1 MTAREP
7 KGRQQKTEEERGI
20 REAALEQTEEASF
33 AASDPRS
40 SNAIPDDHDAIAG
53 AIGQQASDRSI
64 ARDTTASPMSVGEVK
79 LLVEQGEPITFIDAR
94 NPIAWGS
101 SKVKL
106 PGAIRVP
113 LDEVDRLLQRLPRD
127 RRLIV
132 YCT

>member
-1 MTAREP
+1 MAEP
-7 KGRQQKTEEERGI
+7 ASLLTVADVHELI
-20 REAALEQTEEASF
+20 R
-33 AASDPRS
+33 R
-40 SNAIPDDHDAIAG
+40 
-53 AIGQQASDRSI
+53 
-64 ARDTTASPMSVGEVK
+64 
-79 LLVEQGEPITFIDAR
+79 GEPVTFIDSR

-113 LDEVDRLLQRLPRD
+113 IDETERHVTALPRD

>member
-1 MTAREP
+1 MTPRETE
-7 KGRQQKTEEERGI
+7 GHETTSEEERNI
-20 REAALEQTEEASF
+20 REATPVTIDEVRRLLEQ
-33 AASDPRS
+33 
-40 SNAIPDDHDAIAG
+40 
-53 AIGQQASDRSI
+53 GQ
-64 ARDTTASPMSVGEVK
+64 
-79 LLVEQGEPITFIDAR
+79 PITFIDAR

-113 LDEVDRLLQRLPRD
+113 LDEVDRLLPRLPRD

>member
-1 MTAREP
+1 MPAHEP
-7 KGRQQKTEEERGI
+7 KRLQHTPEEERRI
-20 REAALEQTEEASF
+20 REAALEQAEERSF
-33 AASDPRS
+33 AASDPPA
-40 SNAIPDDHDAIAG
+40 SNPNPDDHDPVADAT
-53 AIGQQASDRSI
+53 GQQASDRSI
-64 ARDTTASPMSVGEVK
+64 ARDAVSSPINVEEVK
-79 LLVEQGEPITFIDAR
+79 LLLEQSEPITFIDAR

-113 LDEVDRLLQRLPRD
+113 LDEADRLLQRLPRD